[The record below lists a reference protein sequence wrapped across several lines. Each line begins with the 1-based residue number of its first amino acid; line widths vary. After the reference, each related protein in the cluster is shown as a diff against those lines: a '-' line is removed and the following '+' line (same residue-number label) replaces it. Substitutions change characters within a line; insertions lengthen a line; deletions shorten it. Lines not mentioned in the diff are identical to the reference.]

1 MRIFQFLL
9 FRLKVFL
16 DLAQIVLKSLVFI
29 PLHLKAVAEVND
41 CQLSLVLG
49 IDIFDAFILTIIQL

>member
-1 MRIFQFLL
+1 MTMTMKRKQVCA
-9 FRLKVFL
+9 K
-16 DLAQIVLKSLVFI
+16 IVQLI

-49 IDIFDAFILTIIQL
+49 IDIFDAFILSIIQL